1 MKSKLYRKILL
12 ATDDSESARK
22 AADAAL
28 ELAHLSGAKIYA
40 VYVIDRSIYSSVPED
55 LEWEEAM
62 YTRFRELGKEAVSYM
77 EKAAKDTDL
86 QVESVLLEG
95 HPAEEIVN
103 FAEKNGM
110 DLIIIGSLGKSK
122 VERFLIGSISEKV
135 IRNSKVPV
143 LVVHWKRP

>member
-62 YTRFRELGKEAVSYM
+62 YTRFRELGEEAVSYM

>member
-1 MKSKLYRKILL
+1 
-12 ATDDSESARK
+12 
-22 AADAAL
+22 
-28 ELAHLSGAKIYA
+28 
-40 VYVIDRSIYSSVPED
+40 
-55 LEWEEAM
+55 M
-62 YTRFRELGKEAVSYM
+62 YTRFRELGEEAVSYM
-77 EKAAKDTDL
+77 EKAAKDTGL

>member
-122 VERFLIGSISEKV
+122 IERFLIGSISEKV

>member
-62 YTRFRELGKEAVSYM
+62 YARFRELGEEAVSYM
-77 EKAAKDTDL
+77 EKAAKDTGL